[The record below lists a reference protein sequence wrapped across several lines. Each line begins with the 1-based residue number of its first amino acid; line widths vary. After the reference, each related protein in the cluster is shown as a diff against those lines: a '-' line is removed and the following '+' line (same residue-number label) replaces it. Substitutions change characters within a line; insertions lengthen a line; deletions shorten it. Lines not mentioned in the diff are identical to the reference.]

1 MDKTLLIRYLGDTPQ
16 LRIIDFFLDNR
27 SDYSKKEILE
37 STGMSK
43 TTLYKVWPDLEQ
55 LEVVIPA
62 RKFGNTTLFKLNR
75 DNVIVKQVISLDSS
89 LSKMTMESMSG
100 SKHAKAIKSKILR
113 N

>member
-1 MDKTLLIRYLGDTPQ
+1 MSITLLTRYLGDTPQ

-55 LEVVIPA
+55 LEVVIPG

-75 DNVIVKQVISLDSS
+75 DNIVVKQVISLDSA
-89 LSKMTMESMSG
+89 LSKMAMVNASESKTRLKVVKYES
-100 SKHAKAIKSKILR
+100 
-113 N
+113 